1 MQGHIN
7 HQHGLSS
14 SKLIAMLNSSIVEQQ
29 VYALKKL
36 NHVVDF

>member
-1 MQGHIN
+1 
-7 HQHGLSS
+7 LSS

-36 NHVVDF
+36 S